1 MLAGITMHIAA
12 LTTEEA
18 GLDRLLTVL
27 RIVRGDGMVDIME
40 IGQVI
45 TVREET
51 TTTIV
56 QDPMLPLTGQGRA
69 EAIPGRAVVTPD
81 LAVTIIYIA
90 TANTWFR
97 RGIMFSDQ

>member
-1 MLAGITMHIAA
+1 MLAGTTMHIAA

-27 RIVRGDGMVDIME
+27 HIVHGDGMVDIME
-40 IGQVI
+40 PDQVI

-51 TTTIV
+51 TITIV
-56 QDPMLPLTGQGRA
+56 QDPMLPLTDQGQVAG
-69 EAIPGRAVVTPD
+69 IPDREVITPA

-90 TANTWFR
+90 TANTLFR
-97 RGIMFSDQ
+97 HGIMFSDR